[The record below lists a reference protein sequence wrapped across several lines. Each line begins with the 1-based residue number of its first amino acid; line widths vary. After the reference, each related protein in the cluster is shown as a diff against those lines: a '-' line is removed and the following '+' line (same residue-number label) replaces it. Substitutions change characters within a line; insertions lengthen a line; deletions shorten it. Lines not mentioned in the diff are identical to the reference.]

1 MLIVSELGAH
11 VPLLMVHTKVFS
23 PVVMPVTPLVGFDG
37 VVTVPVP
44 ANTVQT
50 PVPITGVLAAKVAV
64 GAQIV

>member
-1 MLIVSELGAH
+1 MLIVSELGAQ
-11 VPLLMVHTKVFS
+11 VPLLMVHTNVFN
-23 PVVMPVTPLVGFDG
+23 PVVIPVTPELGLVG

-50 PVPITGVLAAKVAV
+50 PVPITGVLAAKVAD